1 VSGRFNVL
9 DVLNPPH
16 PLGPAGDDPFTAR
29 ICADRAGH
37 VIWVSGELD
46 LASRDL
52 MIQTC
57 VLSDHRLVVVEMAEL
72 TFMDCAGYGALISG
86 RRVLEQRGGS
96 LTLARAAGEPL
107 RLLEL
112 IDEIET

>member
-1 VSGRFNVL
+1 ML
-9 DVLNPPH
+9 DVLSPPH
-16 PLGPAGDDPFTAR
+16 PLAPAGGDSFTAR

-57 VLSDHRLVVVEMAEL
+57 VLSDHRVVVVEMAEL

-86 RRVLEQRGGS
+86 RRVLERRGGS
-96 LTLARAAGEPL
+96 LTLAHAAGEPL
-107 RLLEL
+107 RLLAL
-112 IDEIET
+112 IDAIET